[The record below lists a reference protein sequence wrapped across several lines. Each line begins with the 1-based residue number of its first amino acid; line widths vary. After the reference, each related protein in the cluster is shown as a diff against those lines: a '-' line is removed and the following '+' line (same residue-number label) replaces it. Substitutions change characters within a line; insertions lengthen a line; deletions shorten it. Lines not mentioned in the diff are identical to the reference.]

1 MNSTQKHFDK
11 LVSQALEG
19 TIKTKEFEDLRAMLS
34 DNESLQRRYF
44 SFVRNESILHW
55 EQTTL
60 EQNDPEKLISFPW
73 IHQVASLAA
82 VIVCLISAWLIHS
95 NFSKAL
101 DVNSH
106 DFSSNPDDTN
116 EPSIVI
122 ASRTLTSDRDS
133 DSIHLVSNEAVKV
146 ASFISSLRSNDPLIE
161 GGELLH
167 DGTFKYVRADDYLS
181 TSAISGVLP
190 MKDGQMIQFS
200 DMEIDE
206 VNRIAEVSETMR
218 VYELEGHTFS
228 PNNVVDASVHFN
240 ESFSALSDTTEFSL
254 SLHAIDG
261 NEKGDYVEVSA
272 SEQILLGDNDQT
284 TWEKADTFLT
294 IPDGADYLVVSL
306 RARKHG
312 ADAFSTNHNQLF
324 ADELEISF
332 TGI

>member
-1 MNSTQKHFDK
+1 MNSTQKQFDK

-19 TIKTKEFEDLRAMLS
+19 TIKTKDFEDLRAMLI

-55 EQTTL
+55 EQSTL
-60 EQNDPEKLISFPW
+60 EQNYPEKLISFPW
-73 IHQVASLAA
+73 IQQVASIAA
-82 VIVCLISAWLIHS
+82 VIVCLISAWLIHL
-95 NFSKAL
+95 NFSNAL
-101 DVNSH
+101 DESSH
-106 DFSSNPDDTN
+106 DFSSNPNNTH
-116 EPSIVI
+116 ESSTVVS
-122 ASRTLTSDRDS
+122 SRTLTSNTGYDS
-133 DSIHLVSNEAVKV
+133 KHLVSNEAVKV
-146 ASFISSLRSNDPLIE
+146 AAFISSLQSNDSSIE
-161 GGELLH
+161 GGELLQ
-167 DGTFKYVRADDYLS
+167 GAPFKHVRADDYLS
-181 TSAISGVLP
+181 TPAVSGVLP

-200 DMEIDE
+200 DMELDE

-312 ADAFSTNHNQLF
+312 ADAFSSNHNQLF